1 MKAVLAIVL
10 GSFISSSMAQEVVIA
25 ANADIALKSCQE
37 KSAASPKELQEQMLK
52 SCRCIVEHTDFDKAN
67 QLNNEGKS
75 AELKALYDKAVKA
88 CSNETNASTTRP
100 DKVNADKADA
110 DQSPSDTPNSGNHS
124 SDNSSEKLG

>member
-10 GSFISSSMAQEVVIA
+10 GGFISSSMAQEVVIA

-100 DKVNADKADA
+100 DKVDKANA
-110 DQSPSDTPNSGNHS
+110 DQSPSDMPNSGNHS